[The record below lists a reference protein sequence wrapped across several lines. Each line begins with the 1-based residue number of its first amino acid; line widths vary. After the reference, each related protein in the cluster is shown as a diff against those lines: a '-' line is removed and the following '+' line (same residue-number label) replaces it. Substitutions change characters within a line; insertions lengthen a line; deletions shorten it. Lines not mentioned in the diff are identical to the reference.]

1 MDNNNMNKFNGHE
14 AYIISKALDLYVNAM
29 TEEIESIEA
38 TGKTPLFTK
47 DYFPQLSKDIKT
59 KLTFN
64 TLKQD
69 GNME

>member
-1 MDNNNMNKFNGHE
+1 MDNYNMNKFNGHE

-69 GNME
+69 GDME

>member
-1 MDNNNMNKFNGHE
+1 MDNYNMNKFNGHE

-64 TLKQD
+64 TIKQD

>member
-1 MDNNNMNKFNGHE
+1 MDNYNMNKFNGHE

-47 DYFPQLSKDIKT
+47 DYFPQLSKEINT

-64 TLKQD
+64 TIKQD

>member
-1 MDNNNMNKFNGHE
+1 MDNINMNKFNGHE
-14 AYIISKALDLYVNAM
+14 AYIISKALDLYVDAM
-29 TEEIESIEA
+29 IEEIESIEA
-38 TGKTPLFTK
+38 TGKMPLFTK

>member
-1 MDNNNMNKFNGHE
+1 MDNCNMNKFNGHE

-47 DYFPQLSKDIKT
+47 DYFPQMSKDIKT